1 MSDFAS
7 ARRHMV
13 DGQVRTSDVT
23 DLAVIDAMLA
33 VPREN
38 FVPAERRPMAYLDL
52 EIEVSDVGQPARRI
66 PTPMLVGRLLQAA
79 AIRPGESVL
88 VAGCA
93 TGYSVALAARLTPHV
108 TGLEPDAQLADQCR
122 KNLNGSSYE
131 SCTIVTGPIASG
143 AAGGGPYDVIL
154 LDGATEIE
162 LPDLYRQLK
171 AGGRLVGVFMS
182 PHGRRAEIVTHT
194 HNDFGRRCLFDAS
207 APLLPGLEKR
217 PAFVF

>member
-1 MSDFAS
+1 MSEFAA

-38 FVPAERRPMAYLDL
+38 FVPAERRAMAYLDM
-52 EIEVSDVGQPARRI
+52 EINVADDGERERCI

-79 AIRPGESVL
+79 TITPTDKVL

-93 TGYSVALAARLTPHV
+93 SGYSVALAARLTPHV
-108 TGLEPDAQLADQCR
+108 TGIESDAGLAERCR
-122 KNLNGSSYE
+122 KNLNSSSIE
-131 SCTIVTGPIASG
+131 SCTVVTGPIASG
-143 AAGGGPYDVIL
+143 ASGGGPYDIIL

-162 LPDLYRQLK
+162 LAELQGQLRT
-171 AGGRLVGVFMS
+171 GGRLLGVFIS
-182 PHGRRAEIVTHT
+182 SQSRRAEIVTHS
-194 HNDFGRRCLFDAS
+194 HGEFGRRVLFDAS
-207 APLLPGLEKR
+207 APVLPGLEKR